1 MRVVDAEDRVVSTN
15 LLPEPAENGLKA
27 APPCLPAASSAA
39 TSPTLPSTCCL
50 CSESQGG
57 GGGRGGDRG
66 DSSGGGVDNNG
77 RLRTQLVLLDFGL
90 AEELTPEVRH
100 HFVSF
105 LNAICSGKLR
115 V

>member
-1 MRVVDAEDRVVSTN
+1 MRIVDAEDRVVSTN
-15 LLPEPAENGLKA
+15 LLPEPTENGLKA
-27 APPCLPAASSAA
+27 APPGLPAASSSSAT
-39 TSPTLPSTCCL
+39 TSPNQPST

-57 GGGRGGDRG
+57 GGC
-66 DSSGGGVDNNG
+66 VDNG

-105 LNAICSGKLR
+105 LNAICSGKLLR
-115 V
+115 VKIGYAKVRWAS